1 MNTITLAQ
9 GLARLKLD
17 LPAATQEKLLAYLAL
32 MHKWNRVYN
41 LTAVRDE
48 GKMLTHHLLDSLAVV
63 PHVREAKIL
72 LDVGSGAGLPGI
84 PLALALPDTQ
94 VTVLDSNHKKTTFM
108 RQAKMQLA
116 LANVTVVCERAEKY
130 QSKQVFNV
138 VISRAFAELT
148 DFAAMAGHLVA
159 PGGLLIAMK
168 GSDPTG
174 EIDKL
179 KNGFVSTGVTRLEVP
194 GLDAER
200 HLVFLKAA

>member
-159 PGGLLIAMK
+159 LGGLLIAMK